1 MGQFR
6 NVAVEGSQEIDKKY
20 VKKLELANE
29 NLNIKLT
36 KMKTEHQRLKDENFS
51 LKASNDNH
59 IFINEKLNRALKKAT
74 DQKRAKKDKKA
85 SKKGDMESE
94 VYEIQGLI
102 KEDEHIGATGGSN
115 FEVSAQNPVE
125 EKKSKDEFG
134 GDLSSIMIA
143 PMEMD

>member
-1 MGQFR
+1 MNQTVEQLSIFQNKDMGQYR

-85 SKKGDMESE
+85 SKKGEMDSE
-94 VYEIQGLI
+94 V
-102 KEDEHIGATGGSN
+102 
-115 FEVSAQNPVE
+115 
-125 EKKSKDEFG
+125 
-134 GDLSSIMIA
+134 
-143 PMEMD
+143 